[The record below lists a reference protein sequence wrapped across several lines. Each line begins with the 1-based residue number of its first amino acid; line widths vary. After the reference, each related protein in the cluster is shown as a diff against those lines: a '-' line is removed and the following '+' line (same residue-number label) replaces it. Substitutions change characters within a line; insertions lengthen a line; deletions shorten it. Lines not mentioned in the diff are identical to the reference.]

1 AQVGRRQVVERVA
14 AEEASPAHDP
24 SVLGAVAAEVAEV
37 EAAFALDE
45 ARARRGSTLHPRNL
59 DGDRDD
65 RMEPAGRSGL
75 RHPRRVRE
83 HRYTLDFPHPPERV
97 WALMQDYDRW
107 TVYAPMVIRVE
118 VLHPGDAQ
126 GNGLLRRVIYQMP
139 FGRTG
144 AAIELVTEVQQARGY
159 TYRMIGRESGN
170 DQTGR

>member
-1 AQVGRRQVVERVA
+1 
-14 AEEASPAHDP
+14 
-24 SVLGAVAAEVAEV
+24 
-37 EAAFALDE
+37 
-45 ARARRGSTLHPRNL
+45 
-59 DGDRDD
+59 
-65 RMEPAGRSGL
+65 MEPAGRSGL

-170 DQTGR
+170 DQTGRVRLEPIPGGTRLHFEERYHLTSAPWKWFEGPIYRFINRKNEESMRALSAWLSAHPEYRSELV